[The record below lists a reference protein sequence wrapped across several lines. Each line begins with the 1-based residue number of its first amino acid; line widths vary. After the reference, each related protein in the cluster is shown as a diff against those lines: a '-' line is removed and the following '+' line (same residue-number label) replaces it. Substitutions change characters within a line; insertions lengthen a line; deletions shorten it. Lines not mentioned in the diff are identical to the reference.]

1 MKSPTQNPLVL
12 SLTAFA
18 VALLVCGAAIFA
30 AEEDFTTL
38 VKRLQQ
44 QKPTFAKRHQEL
56 LAERYDL

>member
-38 VKRLQQ
+38 VKRLQS
-44 QKPTFAKRHQEL
+44 TGSRLYF
-56 LAERYDL
+56 